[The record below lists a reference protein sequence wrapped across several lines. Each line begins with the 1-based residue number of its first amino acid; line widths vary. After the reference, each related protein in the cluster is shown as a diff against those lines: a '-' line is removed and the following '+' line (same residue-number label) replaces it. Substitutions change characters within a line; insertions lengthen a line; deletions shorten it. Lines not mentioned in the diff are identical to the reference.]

1 MRKKNAESRDELRR
15 KHLQSE
21 TCSRFVTR
29 KWVIATPKKQQ
40 LEMYTQL
47 NGNHSIDRK
56 SEQPKNTMTELELKR
71 IRLIKQKAMHITS
84 KPSRT
89 YYGEKAQ
96 KHVNADHEQLRHMR
110 RQLRKKICHMVKHGR
125 YIQN

>member
-1 MRKKNAESRDELRR
+1 M
-15 KHLQSE
+15 H
-21 TCSRFVTR
+21 
-29 KWVIATPKKQQ
+29 
-40 LEMYTQL
+40 TQL
-47 NGNHSIDRK
+47 NGSNGIDRK
-56 SEQPKNTMTELELKR
+56 SEQPKNTIKKLKQ
-71 IRLIKQKAMHITS
+71 LQQMKHKEMHTS

-96 KHVNADHEQLRHMR
+96 ENVNADHEQLRHMR